1 VGVNSPSEADRNAT
15 LLQIWSAYTTNR
27 ELIHRNELIVAY
39 QPLVTSTVQRLP
51 AYILSYWEPDELR
64 SFGQDGL
71 MRAITR
77 WSGPDLTKFEPYAQ
91 RCIRGA
97 VFDELR
103 RLDWM
108 PRSMRRRIVS
118 YKATHEQLIDELG
131 RTPFPAEV
139 CRAMGLNERQASE
152 VLSALN
158 ASQVLHLEGRA
169 AHAVGP
175 ISFIDMLA
183 DSTAGPEARLLAD
196 ADLDALRK
204 AVASLGE
211 RELKV
216 LSLAFFNGL
225 TQDQI
230 GKIIGVGGPQVCKIQ
245 SAALRKLRSILDAD
259 RSRQTGATR
268 TRVAAVTRTPPSA
281 ESAEREARGPV
292 IVEAVIVEPLG
303 LEALAAEPL
312 VALETLELEPLALE
326 NLAMGSLAEAAS

>member
-1 VGVNSPSEADRNAT
+1 MGVNGPSEANRNAT
-15 LLQIWSAYTTNR
+15 LLQIWSTYTTSR

-39 QPLVTSTVQRLP
+39 QPLVTATVQRLP

-77 WSGPDLTKFEPYAQ
+77 WAGPDVTKFEQYAQ

-108 PRSMRRRIVS
+108 PRSMRRRIIS

-139 CRAMGLNERQASE
+139 CAAMGLSERQASE
-152 VLSALN
+152 VMSALN

-169 AHAVGP
+169 VQTAGP

-183 DSTAGPEARLLAD
+183 DSTAGPEAKFLAS
-196 ADLDALRK
+196 ADLEALRQ

-216 LSLAFFNGL
+216 LSLSFFNGL

-245 SAALRKLRSILDAD
+245 SAALRKLRSLLDAD
-259 RSRQTGATR
+259 RYRQTD
-268 TRVAAVTRTPPSA
+268 RVSWR
-281 ESAEREARGPV
+281 
-292 IVEAVIVEPLG
+292 
-303 LEALAAEPL
+303 
-312 VALETLELEPLALE
+312 
-326 NLAMGSLAEAAS
+326 ASR